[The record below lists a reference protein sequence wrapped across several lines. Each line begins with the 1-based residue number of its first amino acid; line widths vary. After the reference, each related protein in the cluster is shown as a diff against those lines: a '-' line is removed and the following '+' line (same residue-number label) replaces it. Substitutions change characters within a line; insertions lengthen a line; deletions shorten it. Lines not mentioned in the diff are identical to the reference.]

1 MCWLPLVEV
10 FWHMTPTSSAWVQ
23 SVVMAWEHW
32 DRSVSDPEH
41 LTSSYAIRPLPRP
54 KKAWDFTSAFNLVQ
68 NEGKLRNTFQ
78 SKQLKFTRPALILFC
93 FLFVHKDPR
102 TCCTLIVCR
111 RHRRRFCQTSRHRRS
126 PTHPA
131 CCRRP
136 PTGLGLVLHGHSPT
150 VFWTL
155 WLFNHKSSYHLQIS
169 VTTSWLICSSDKFDK
184 GFFRNTLWIFSR
196 YTVAF
201 WFYRGIVKLCTRY
214 LYHLTTLHVI
224 SPNDITSTCTCIW
237 QTLTLDISKKK
248 LQSNNLDLNLMSFS
262 MSLELN
268 FDILSWTIPDKIYCP
283 EIRQRQNSTVSIFVT
298 I

>member
-1 MCWLPLVEV
+1 MK
-10 FWHMTPTSSAWVQ
+10 FSS
-23 SVVMAWEHW
+23 E
-32 DRSVSDPEH
+32 
-41 LTSSYAIRPLPRP
+41 I
-54 KKAWDFTSAFNLVQ
+54 FFNQ
-68 NEGKLRNTFQ
+68 NNLNSRDM
-78 SKQLKFTRPALILFC
+78 PLFC
-93 FLFVHKDPR
+93 FLVFFVHKDPR

-111 RHRRRFCQTSRHRRS
+111 RHRRHFCQTSRHRRS

-136 PTGLGLVLHGHSPT
+136 PAGLGLVLHGHSPT

-184 GFFRNTLWIFSR
+184 EFFRNTLWIFSR

-237 QTLTLDISKKK
+237 QTLTLDISKNK